1 IDRLS
6 EVHDKVL
13 EAFPHA
19 ALYKSVVGD
28 KGRVCS
34 FNLGR
39 DILLT
44 LSLSLDGSSVKW
56 RVATPSGESRGWIW
70 SGNLEQGIKSA
81 LKFIRT
87 ACPESIQTAILTD
100 EEKIVQQFFPSLSFS
115 YDSKGAAGRLYESEA
130 LLLWVADEE
139 GGWSGRLSLPDGN
152 F

>member
-1 IDRLS
+1 SSPQEMVTNFLLGYETWMRGQAAQISTSFSAIDRLS

-81 LKFIRT
+81 LKFI
-87 ACPESIQTAILTD
+87 
-100 EEKIVQQFFPSLSFS
+100 
-115 YDSKGAAGRLYESEA
+115 
-130 LLLWVADEE
+130 
-139 GGWSGRLSLPDGN
+139 
-152 F
+152 